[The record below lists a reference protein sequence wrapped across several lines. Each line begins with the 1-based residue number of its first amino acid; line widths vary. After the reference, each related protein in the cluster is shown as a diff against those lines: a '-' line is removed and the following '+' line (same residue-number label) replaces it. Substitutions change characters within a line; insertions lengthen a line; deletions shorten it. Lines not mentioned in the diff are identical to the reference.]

1 MLKKVTRLQINDI
14 TENKKHLGERK
25 LSEAELKLV
34 AGGAPSEGGT
44 CSDSGD
50 CDA

>member
-1 MLKKVTRLQINDI
+1 MNKKLSRLQIKDI
-14 TENKKHLGERK
+14 AESKKRLGRRE
-25 LSEAELKLV
+25 LGEAELKLV